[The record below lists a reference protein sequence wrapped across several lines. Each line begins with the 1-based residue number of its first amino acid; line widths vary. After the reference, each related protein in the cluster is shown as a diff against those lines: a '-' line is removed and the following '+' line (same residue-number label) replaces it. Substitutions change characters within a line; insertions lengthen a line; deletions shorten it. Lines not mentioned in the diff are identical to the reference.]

1 MAHEGLTD
9 GTYRGPVKKQLLAV
23 GLGLVVVLLATGQL
37 ARANAGPSKDDIQDS
52 LPAWSS
58 NGVDVA
64 FVRSAAGRTSRI
76 LDMTS
81 AGKSVHVVNDG
92 ILRGWMPGTADVLV
106 QIDGEHTL
114 LQGDSIKDRP
124 LNEFLG
130 IDASASP
137 DGTRVAYM
145 RDGTLY
151 VAPTTGSSGELAIA
165 SGVEPTS
172 TDVVGPVWS
181 PDGTRIAISTG
192 DSLVLVQA
200 DGTGSRVLTQGANPS
215 WSPDGKTIAFE
226 RKAGPNWTIW
236 TVRPDGSAPQELSA
250 GRANDRFPQFSPVS
264 NELAFVSDRQRL
276 KGGAT
281 EYQFALYVYDPTL
294 QIAHKLADDVHPYSP
309 PRWSPTAALIAV
321 SAGQECMR
329 WGIYVGR
336 PDVGSRFKRRSN
348 ICRFDGTAGNDTIRG
363 SYYFDR
369 INGLGGNDFIKA
381 FDGSDAIY
389 GENGDDTILAGN
401 GNDFVLGG
409 PGDDRIFGGA
419 GNDTIIPGNGHD
431 VIDCGPGIDTVEGSG
446 PLDDIARNCEHV
458 RH

>member
-151 VAPTTGSSGELAIA
+151 VAPTTGSSA
-165 SGVEPTS
+165 SWRSRAASSRRRRTS
-172 TDVVGPVWS
+172 SGPC
-181 PDGTRIAISTG
+181 
-192 DSLVLVQA
+192 
-200 DGTGSRVLTQGANPS
+200 
-215 WSPDGKTIAFE
+215 
-226 RKAGPNWTIW
+226 
-236 TVRPDGSAPQELSA
+236 
-250 GRANDRFPQFSPVS
+250 GR
-264 NELAFVSDRQRL
+264 
-276 KGGAT
+276 
-281 EYQFALYVYDPTL
+281 
-294 QIAHKLADDVHPYSP
+294 
-309 PRWSPTAALIAV
+309 PTARA
-321 SAGQECMR
+321 S
-329 WGIYVGR
+329 
-336 PDVGSRFKRRSN
+336 PSRRETRSCSCRR
-348 ICRFDGTAGNDTIRG
+348 TA
-363 SYYFDR
+363 
-369 INGLGGNDFIKA
+369 
-381 FDGSDAIY
+381 
-389 GENGDDTILAGN
+389 
-401 GNDFVLGG
+401 
-409 PGDDRIFGGA
+409 P
-419 GNDTIIPGNGHD
+419 
-431 VIDCGPGIDTVEGSG
+431 
-446 PLDDIARNCEHV
+446 ARVC
-458 RH
+458 